1 MRCQVQIANH
11 SKCPD
16 RNICKADPSAVIPGH
31 RLTVV
36 SDQCPNEAMIGGD
49 YCSTCNEQFAV
60 ILAEYAAKK
69 SAEAQAAAEAEQRA
83 IQEAADA
90 LAALNETPTEEIP
103 PEETQQ

>member
-16 RNICKADPSAVIPGH
+16 KTVCKADPSAVIPGH

-49 YCSTCNEQFAV
+49 YCSVCNEQFAV
-60 ILAEYAAKK
+60 ILTEYAAKK

-90 LAALNETPTEEIP
+90 LAALNETLEGDVP
-103 PEETQQ
+103 PEEPQQ